1 MASNVAEL
9 YLTDVAGQFRD
20 LKRLADKA
28 IAQVGDDE
36 LFAALNPEANS
47 IAVLMKHVGGNLR
60 SRFTDFLTSDGEKPD
75 RHRDTEFEVGE
86 DTKATIAKR
95 WEEGWQCLFD
105 ALESFADDDL
115 AKTVYIRGE
124 PHSVVKAVNRGMTH
138 SAAHVGQIVLL
149 AKHLR
154 GSDWE
159 SLSIPRGK
167 SEEFNARMRQKGS
180 EQRP

>member
-1 MASNVAEL
+1 MKSTVAEL

-20 LKRLADKA
+20 LKRLAERA
-28 IAQVGDDE
+28 IAQLSDDQ
-36 LFAALNPEANS
+36 LFTAIDEEANS
-47 IAVLMKHVGGNLR
+47 IAALMKHVGGNLR

-75 RHRDTEFEVGE
+75 RHRDTEFEVRDE
-86 DTKATIAKR
+86 TKTTIVKR
-95 WEEGWQCLFD
+95 WEEGWRCLFD
-105 ALESFADDDL
+105 ALESLADDDL
-115 AKTVYIRGE
+115 AKTVFIRE
-124 PHSVVKAVNRGMTH
+124 EAHSVVKAINRGLTH

-167 SEEFNARMRQKGS
+167 SEEFNARMRQK
-180 EQRP
+180 RAAL